1 MRFMYKYKLN
11 IYEIEEKETLALNV
25 IDLKDKVE
33 AILKSDDAKSDVPAA
48 CFEENDDTPLAIAY
62 KKANGEI
69 IFYYPE

>member
-1 MRFMYKYKLN
+1 M
-11 IYEIEEKETLALNV
+11 

-33 AILKSDDAKSDVPAA
+33 AILKSDDAKSDVPAV